1 MSESKSDAGH
11 QFDRKLKQL
20 EVARKGVRLDNL
32 PVVGPE
38 TFPDFQSCAILLNK
52 TIDDSAQ
59 SPEYQRVQERMLEE
73 DYQEKVETQILP
85 DAVHFCPLCQ
95 QAISDNYKRQLEK
108 LVARVSE
115 AEISVLSGKVRAL
128 LWDSP
133 VLEELLERV
142 EACRQVSLDQPACEL
157 DHLEQALERAFGLRD
172 EHNRLIKKKL
182 ADPYKKTTYQ
192 LNWSPIIENLIKG
205 IEGVQKVIE
214 QYNDKLGNLKDITNS
229 LLELNRELAFYEN
242 QNLIKAYKN
251 SVKMK
256 AEAEESYK
264 KTERAYKD
272 KFSKLEDRK
281 NEFKNIQIATEKIN
295 VYLTFVFLDRDRLRI
310 ETEND
315 RYVIYSNGK
324 KIPPECL
331 SEGEKNVIALAYFF
345 VQVCA
350 DQQENHMFKK
360 EVMLVIDD
368 PVSSFDRDNKL
379 GVTAFLGDLIRN
391 FACGN
396 SCSKILLL
404 SHDLSTIQAIG
415 LDSEGLRSRTLRLL
429 DWKTVNLDLKRYN
442 EYKELVG
449 HLLRYIKDEKSDFSD
464 LTVGNGMRRILEA
477 YASFNYAVGI
487 RKLLR
492 LESIENK
499 LGKGNPELGKALLD
513 NYRRT
518 FNPLLLHGESHTEER
533 VKSSDSEDLF
543 RQYSTEK
550 KKDAGKFLLCF
561 LFHLDSLHITHMLA
575 DHRDALDTI
584 QGWADQVEELAGE
597 RRQKNGSLKA
607 SRAD

>member
-518 FNPLLLHGESHTEER
+518 FNPLLLHGESQTEES

-550 KKDAGKFLLCF
+550 KKDAWQVPPVFSISPGFA
-561 LFHLDSLHITHMLA
+561 SITHMLA
-575 DHRDALDTI
+575 DHGTLLTRS
-584 QGWADQVEELAGE
+584 GW
-597 RRQKNGSLKA
+597 RIR
-607 SRAD
+607 